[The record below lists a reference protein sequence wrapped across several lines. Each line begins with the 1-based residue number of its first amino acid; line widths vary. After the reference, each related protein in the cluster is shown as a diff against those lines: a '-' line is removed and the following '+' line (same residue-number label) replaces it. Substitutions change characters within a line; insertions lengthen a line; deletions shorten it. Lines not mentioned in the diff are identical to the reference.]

1 MATGLS
7 EAHPRR
13 KFRIAYVLLALVVVG
28 AVAAFFA
35 FRSDPSTTTAT
46 GSTAEETWGN
56 FQPAGLTSDRIQQ
69 IALHVGATY
78 RMPAAVSWSR

>member
-35 FRSDPSTTTAT
+35 FR
-46 GSTAEETWGN
+46 
-56 FQPAGLTSDRIQQ
+56 
-69 IALHVGATY
+69 
-78 RMPAAVSWSR
+78 